1 VNIVLWVLQ
10 ILLAVVFV
18 GAGLAKLTQP
28 REKLRTNMGWVDDV
42 PPGVIKLTGAAEV
55 LGAIGLVVPWLTG
68 IAPVL
73 TPLAAV
79 GLIVVMIGA
88 AITHVRRGE
97 WPMVAANLALLA
109 LNAVVAVGRF

>member
-10 ILLAVVFV
+10 ILLALVFV

-28 REKLRTNMGWVDDV
+28 REKLRATMAWVDDV
-42 PPGVIKLTGAAEV
+42 PPGVIKLAGAAEV
-55 LGAIGLVVPWLTG
+55 VGAVGLVLPWWTG
-68 IAPVL
+68 TVPVL

-88 AITHVRRGE
+88 AITHARRSE
-97 WPMVAANLALLA
+97 WPMVAGNLVLLA
-109 LNAVVAVGRF
+109 LCAVVAIGRF